1 MVPRKRP
8 RMRLRRV
15 RTGLKFPAR
24 FRKLRRPRLPR
35 ISFVDSLTKLPN
47 LLTYLRILSIPL
59 IIWLT
64 HQSAPGTGSPEE
76 IEYWSFMAFAAY
88 AISAATDFL
97 DGWLA
102 RTQNLGTLVGKFLD
116 PLADK
121 LLVMALLI
129 ELVVLGRLEAWIAIL
144 LIGREMFIN
153 GLRTIASTEG
163 LSVPVN
169 QLGKWKT
176 FIQMLGLGG
185 LILPESYPLPII
197 GEFPFHAAGW
207 WLTIAA
213 LALSILS
220 AVVYLRNF
228 IKLVVDREKS
238 ETP

>member
-47 LLTYLRILSIPL
+47 LLTYIRILSIPL
-59 IIWLT
+59 IVWLT
-64 HQSAPGTGSPEE
+64 QKSAPGQGTQED
-76 IEYWSFMAFAAY
+76 IEYWSVLAFGAY
-88 AISAATDFL
+88 TLSAITDFL

-102 RTQNLGTLVGKFLD
+102 RTRNLSTLVGRFLD

-121 LLVMALLI
+121 LLVMALLVQ
-129 ELVVLGRLEAWIAIL
+129 LVVLGRLEAWIAIV

-153 GLRTIASTEG
+153 GLRTIASSEG
-163 LSVPVN
+163 LDIPVN

-176 FIQMLGLGG
+176 FIQMFGLGG
-185 LILPESYPLPII
+185 LILPESYFVPLI
-197 GEFPFHAAGW
+197 GDFPSHQVGW
-207 WLTIAA
+207 WFIIASMG
-213 LALSILS
+213 LSILS
-220 AVVYLRNF
+220 AAVYVRNF
-228 IKLVVDREKS
+228 IKKVVEREKANES
-238 ETP
+238 

>member
-47 LLTYLRILSIPL
+47 LLTYIRILSIPL
-59 IIWLT
+59 IVWLT
-64 HQSAPGTGSPEE
+64 HQSGLEQDGSNGQVF
-76 IEYWSFMAFAAY
+76 WSFWAFVAY
-88 AISAATDFL
+88 TLSAITDFL

-102 RTQNLGTLVGKFLD
+102 RTRNLSTLVGRFLD

-129 ELVVLGRLEAWIAIL
+129 QLVVLGRIDPWIAIV

-153 GLRTIASTEG
+153 GLRAIASSEG
-163 LSVPVN
+163 LEIPVN

-176 FIQMLGLGG
+176 FIQMIALGG
-185 LILPESYPLPII
+185 LILPVTYTLPII
-197 GEFPFHAAGW
+197 GTFPFHTWGW
-207 WLTIAA
+207 WFIIGS
-213 LALSILS
+213 LALSLLS
-220 AVVYLRNF
+220 AVVYLWNF
-228 IKLVVDREKS
+228 VRVVVAREAS
-238 ETP
+238 S